1 MSGVLRHWQ
10 QPEWSALLNWDF
22 AQSVLAKTAEY
33 NPSADG
39 WRMLRPEDI
48 PGCAA
53 GVVTNLVATV
63 AGAFVAMIPAAAG
76 FRVPQSLGIGIYGF
90 WISGLDLGLNAMYRV
105 LVNTVKRA
113 EAPLHEFMSDCKGA
127 LAGINTSA
135 HGALTYFHVHYE
147 HPDQLVFCQENDIVQ
162 VQLQSAAVHAIGTFE
177 FFPLAI
183 IAGNS
188 KQLLINA

>member
-22 AQSVLAKTAEY
+22 AQSVLSKTAEY
-33 NPSADG
+33 NPAADG
-39 WRMLRPEDI
+39 WRMLRPEDV
-48 PGCAA
+48 PGGTA
-53 GVVTNLVATV
+53 GLWTNLVATV
-63 AGAFVAMIPAAAG
+63 AGAFQTMIPAAAG
-76 FRVPQSLGIGIYGF
+76 FRVPQGIGIGIYGF
-90 WISGLDLGLNAMYRV
+90 WISGVDLGLGAGYRV

-113 EAPLHEFMSDCKGA
+113 EAPIHEFMSDSKAAFACC
-127 LAGINTSA
+127 L
-135 HGALTYFHVHYE
+135 HGAPAYFHVHYE

-177 FFPLAI
+177 FFVLAI